1 MVYGRRP
8 VMLGCSIL
16 LLATTIGAGASNSYN
31 THLACRILQ
40 GVAAGATESLLPL
53 IITDMSFIDERGLWF
68 GIYWGTQNV
77 INTVFIVSSSYLV
90 AATSWRWF
98 YWVLAIFAG
107 FGFLLNIFFLA
118 ETRYTRSTTS
128 LNGQVVATDEWGV
141 THILTD
147 AEARER
153 FGTVQE
159 TSEGTTTGQ
168 KSYMQHLSPNS
179 GRAPHPLRLALNSEL
194 KMLQCL
200 SSPAVVWAVLA
211 ASISLGVGIAMSL
224 VYGTIL
230 TKSFGWSQASVGL
243 VNVGIFPASFAA
255 MFYAGW
261 IGDRMNIWLA
271 KRRDGVHIPE
281 DSLIQLIFPFV
292 VSCIGLVIF
301 AVTAQKPET
310 HSAWGIIMGKQSA
323 VLVNPYIPFLK
334 TNLASPQVGHSS
346 NSASSSSSSQPP
358 ISAPRPT
365 PSTLVPPSSSSS
377 ASRTSSASAP
387 PKVSSP
393 WSQPTAIWRHS

>member
-1 MVYGRRP
+1 
-8 VMLGCSIL
+8 MLGCSIL
-16 LLATTIGAGASNSYN
+16 LLATTIGAGASNSYY

-68 GIYWGTQNV
+68 GVYWGTQNV

-107 FGFLLNIFFLA
+107 FGFLLNILFLA

-153 FGTVQE
+153 FGAVQE
-159 TSEGTTTGQ
+159 TSEEATTIQQ
-168 KSYMQHLSPNS
+168 KSHMQHLSPYQ
-179 GRAPHPLRLALNSEL
+179 GRAPNPLRLAISSEL
-194 KMLQCL
+194 KMIQCL

-271 KRRDGVHIPE
+271 KRRNGVHIPE
-281 DSLIQLIFPFV
+281 DSLIQLIFPFL

-301 AVTAQKPET
+301 AVTAQAPET
-310 HSAWGIIMGKQSA
+310 HSAWGIIMGKQIETYTHP
-323 VLVNPYIPFLK
+323 LM
-334 TNLASPQVGHSS
+334 TNL
-346 NSASSSSSSQPP
+346 
-358 ISAPRPT
+358 RPCR
-365 PSTLVPPSSSSS
+365 LD
-377 ASRTSSASAP
+377 AL
-387 PKVSSP
+387 
-393 WSQPTAIWRHS
+393 